1 MRPGYAAR
9 GAVRPGRPAAWGL
22 SSRPVTTISP
32 NGRPAEWARFQDWM
46 ALLSD
51 LGGAIGLVGWDRE
64 VSMPPR
70 GAEAR
75 GRQLGTLAALAHRE
89 LTRGDVEEALAAL
102 EEADGLDGDARAMIV
117 EARRARGRAQR
128 IPEALVRAEAEA
140 SSRCVAVWIEARPA
154 NDFASLATALEP
166 LVEIKRRI
174 AEALAIGDEPYDGLL
189 DEYEP
194 GTRTRDL
201 EPLFAELRSR
211 LVPLIEPARAR
222 SGQPLPRRPWPQA
235 PQMELADRIARAVG
249 FDLAAGVIAV
259 SAHPF
264 TQGTGRGDVRF
275 TTKPDESDPQV
286 SIMSTLHELG
296 HALYEQNFP
305 AGYEGTVLYDAPSM
319 GAHESQS
326 RFWENHVGR
335 LPAFWRFVAP
345 ELRARFPE
353 QMAGL
358 GPEELQRAVTRVA
371 PSLIRIEADE
381 VTYNL
386 HIALR
391 FELELALIRGDLPV
405 ADLPGAWEEGMERL
419 LGLRPPTD
427 ADGVMQDIHWP
438 SGAFGYFPTYTL
450 GNLYAAQLT
459 EALEAEIGPLE
470 PRVEAGE
477 FAPVLEWMRDRVHAR
492 GRRLTTPALMREAT
506 GRELGVDA
514 FVAHL
519 ERAYVERSS

>member
-1 MRPGYAAR
+1 MEGAAPR
-9 GAVRPGRPAAWGL
+9 GL
-22 SSRPVTTISP
+22 SSRAVTGAAS
-32 NGRPAEWARFQDWM
+32 NGAPADWARFRDWM
-46 ALLSD
+46 AVLSD
-51 LGGAIGLVGWDRE
+51 LQGAIGLVGWDRE

-89 LTRGDVEEALAAL
+89 LTRDDVEDALASI
-102 EEADGLDGDARAMIV
+102 EEADGAVGADGRAMVV
-117 EARRARGRAQR
+117 EARRARARARR

-140 SSRCVAVWIEARPA
+140 SSRCVAVWIDARPA
-154 NDFASLATALEP
+154 NDFRALAEALEP
-166 LVEIKRRI
+166 LVGVKRRI
-174 AEALAIGDEPYDGLL
+174 AEALDIGDEPYDGLL

-194 GTRTRDL
+194 GTRVRDL
-201 EPLFAELRSR
+201 EPLFAELQRR
-211 LVPLIEPARAR
+211 LVPLIAPARAR
-222 SGQPLPRRPWPQA
+222 SGDPLPPRRWPA
-235 PQMELADRIARAVG
+235 AAQMELADRLARAVG
-249 FDLAAGVIAV
+249 FDLAAGIIGI

-264 TQGTGRGDVRF
+264 TQGTGPGDVRF
-275 TTKPDESDPQV
+275 TTKPDEADPLFC
-286 SIMSTLHELG
+286 IMSSLHELG

-305 AGYEGTVLYDAPSM
+305 RDYEGTVLYDAPSM

-335 LPAFWRFVAP
+335 LPAFWRFLAP

-358 GPEELQRAVTRVA
+358 GPEDLQRAVTRVA

-391 FELELALIRGDLPV
+391 FELELALIRGDLGV
-405 ADLPGAWEEGMERL
+405 ADLPGAWGDAMERL

-438 SGAFGYFPTYTL
+438 SGSFGYFPTYTL

-459 EALEAEIGPLE
+459 EALEVEIGPLE

-477 FAPVLEWMRDRVHAR
+477 FAPVLDWMRRRVHGH
-492 GRRLTTPALMREAT
+492 GRRLPTPELMREAT
-506 GRELGVDA
+506 GRDLGVDA

-519 ERAYVERSS
+519 GHAYVER